1 MADDSEAELMS
12 ADLFRPYKLSAA
24 YRVHRALNARWTEC
38 CGWRVPAAFGEAEAE
53 ASDVRRSVGLQD
65 VSWLGKLDIKGTSV
79 EAYRSACERV
89 DDVRAVLPL
98 KPGHALV
105 LTTPGQEMQTID
117 ALVGVFDRAPGC
129 MHVTETTSGLAAFA
143 LVGPQSGTVLSCLTS
158 LDVRPEHFRD
168 HACAQSSLAHVH
180 ATIYREDWGNLRG
193 YLLLVNRDVGEFV
206 WTTVQAA
213 GDAYGLKPF
222 GLEAERLLRA
232 AEVSGRPRSMAPGAP
247 LTVASQAS

>member
-1 MADDSEAELMS
+1 MS

-24 YRVHRALNARWTEC
+24 YRVHCALNARWTEC

-53 ASDVRRSVGLQD
+53 AEASDVRRSVGLQD
-65 VSWLGKLDIKGTSV
+65 VSWFGKLDVKGTSV
-79 EAYRSACERV
+79 EEYRSACERI

-105 LTTPGQEMQTID
+105 LTTPGQEVQTID
-117 ALVGVFDRAPGC
+117 ALVRVFDRAPGC

-143 LVGPQSGTVLSCLTS
+143 LVGPQSATVLSCLTS

-213 GDAYGLKPF
+213 GDAFGLKPF
-222 GLEAERLLRA
+222 GLDAERLLRA
-232 AEVSGRPRSMAPGAP
+232 AEVSGRPRSMAPDAP
-247 LTVASQAS
+247 LTVASRAS

>member
-1 MADDSEAELMS
+1 MS
-12 ADLFRPYKLSAA
+12 F
-24 YRVHRALNARWTEC
+24 ARLRETS
-38 CGWRVPAAFGEAEAE
+38 
-53 ASDVRRSVGLQD
+53 SDVGMRPRKAQGS
-65 VSWLGKLDIKGTSV
+65 
-79 EAYRSACERV
+79 
-89 DDVRAVLPL
+89 
-98 KPGHALV
+98 
-105 LTTPGQEMQTID
+105 QTKKYMKQKAHINFT
-117 ALVGVFDRAPGC
+117 LNGE
-129 MHVTETTSGLAAFA
+129 VTEVAFA
-143 LVGPQSGTVLSCLTS
+143 PHKTLLEVLREDMGLIGTKHGCELGECGACTVLLNSVPVLSCLTS
-158 LDVRPEHFRD
+158 LDVRLEHFRD

-247 LTVASQAS
+247 LTVASRAS